1 MKMTAQGF
9 LTALKSVNQHD
20 IDSVAWLVSTIHV
33 DPKQLEGA
41 QALIKELHAETQR
54 IDAMAGLKA
63 ANEEV
68 TGDIAVTAIAFA
80 MGRAAGLAHF
90 SAAPSL
96 STAVDDIAAI
106 AHGEGYDAG
115 AGCSRYDATQA
126 WDNFKQHSL
135 PILKQRIHGMPVPGY
150 VQVPVEKLKAAHL
163 NAKIAEETLC
173 RGYQEMKGMRCG
185 FTDTAC
191 THAGIA
197 KNELLE
203 MLEKAQENQNGNH

>member
-41 QALIKELHAETQR
+41 HTLIKELHAETQR
-54 IDAMAGLKA
+54 INDMAGRKE

-80 MGRAAGLAHF
+80 MGRALGLAHF

-115 AGCSRYDATQA
+115 AGCSKYNANQA

-135 PILKQRIHGMPVPGY
+135 PILKQRIRGMPVQGY
-150 VQVPVEKLKAAHL
+150 VQVPIESARFCGNRLLGVVSSLFLTAQDCDIATRYRTHINALLRPVESV
-163 NAKIAEETLC
+163 E
-173 RGYQEMKGMRCG
+173 
-185 FTDTAC
+185 
-191 THAGIA
+191 
-197 KNELLE
+197 
-203 MLEKAQENQNGNH
+203 AQENDKGNQNA

>member
-20 IDSVAWLVSTIHV
+20 IDAVAWLVSTIHV

-41 QALIKELHAETQR
+41 QAVIKELHAETQR

-63 ANEEV
+63 TNDEV

-80 MGRAAGLAHF
+80 MGKASGLAHF

-96 STAVDDIAAI
+96 STAIDDIAAI

-115 AGCSRYDATQA
+115 AGCTRYDATQA

-135 PILKQRIHGMPVPGY
+135 PILKQRIQGMPVHGY
-150 VQVPVEKLKAAHL
+150 VQVPIESATFCANKLLAVL
-163 NAKIAEETLC
+163 SSLFFTAEENDLAT
-173 RGYQEMKGMRCG
+173 RYR
-185 FTDTAC
+185 
-191 THAGIA
+191 THINA
-197 KNELLE
+197 LLMPVE
-203 MLEKAQENQNGNH
+203 SIEAQEKASGGHDA